1 MDKLGRRRM
10 EEHVFLVL
18 MSGSILVVVGSLL
31 SMFLTVLGKGL
42 GALSLAMVTQTPRGG
57 YYLGKE
63 GGILNAII
71 GSLYLATGS
80 TLLSV
85 LVSVPIAIYLYEYA
99 GESRRTSYTRRM
111 LDALCGIPSIVY
123 GAFMFTVMI
132 YLRVRASLL
141 WGILTV
147 TLFEFPM
154 MTRGVDEVLR
164 TVPNR
169 LRETAFSLGST
180 RFEAATR
187 VVLRQALPGILTTVL
202 IGFGRAI
209 GDAAAVLLTA
219 GYTDNIPSSLMDP
232 VATLPLA
239 VFFQLSTP
247 IPEVQ
252 QRAYA
257 SGIILLFIVLGLS
270 VFSRWSSKRLM
281 RYVVR

>member
-1 MDKLGRRRM
+1 MDKIGRRRM
-10 EEHVFLVL
+10 EERVFLVL
-18 MSGSILVVVGSLL
+18 MSGSILIVVGSLL

-42 GALSLAMVTQTPRGG
+42 GALSLDMVTQTPKGG

-63 GGILNAII
+63 GGILNAIV

-85 LVSVPIAIYLYEYA
+85 LVSLPIAVYLYEYA

-111 LDALCGIPSIVY
+111 LDALCGVPSIVY
-123 GAFMFTVMI
+123 GAFAFTVMI
-132 YLRVRASLL
+132 YLRMRASLF

-154 MTRGVDEVLR
+154 MTRGIDEVLR

-180 RFEAATR
+180 KFEAATQ
-187 VVLRQALPGILTTVL
+187 VVLRQAMPGILTTVL

-270 VFSRWSSKRLM
+270 VVSRWSSKRLM